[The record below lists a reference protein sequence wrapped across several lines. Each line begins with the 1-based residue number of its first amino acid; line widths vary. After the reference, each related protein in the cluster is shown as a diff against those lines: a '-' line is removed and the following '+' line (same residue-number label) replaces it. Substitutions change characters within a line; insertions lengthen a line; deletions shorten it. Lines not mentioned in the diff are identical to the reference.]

1 MSEIVIH
8 IGTHKTGTTAIQ
20 SFFHQNRKALG
31 DTGFWYP
38 GYNLIDKK
46 NHPAHLGMA
55 NALVNE
61 HKRFSQKDAEDFF
74 KLVAKKSKSYDYTF
88 ISAEPLY
95 RHYLNSGNFSA
106 HQDKQAYWE
115 SRELFIKYFLSFF
128 TNCDASIVLVLREH
142 ASYAQSL
149 YQEHIKSTRY
159 KGNFKDFLTE
169 FWFHFDYLNQ
179 IHAWEKLGHK
189 VNVLSYSKLGK
200 KEGLIHNFIDSGVFG
215 NPEKYFAELDTS
227 ERRSNA
233 AIFSELVI
241 LKRMLHSSA
250 MGREAIEELIKS
262 INSNLSHSSRLKHCF
277 FDNQEH
283 LLRWTNQFENDKQLI
298 IQRYNHEK
306 EISTPFF
313 EFAHENYYAFGD
325 NFTEDEGIS
334 ILKSLTGLLE
344 NKTN

>member
-1 MSEIVIH
+1 KYTKQYSKRYNKLNFMSEIVIH

-115 SRELFIKYFLSFF
+115 SRELFIKYFLSFP
-128 TNCDASIVLVLREH
+128 
-142 ASYAQSL
+142 
-149 YQEHIKSTRY
+149 
-159 KGNFKDFLTE
+159 
-169 FWFHFDYLNQ
+169 
-179 IHAWEKLGHK
+179 LGDGCTALGSHK
-189 VNVLSYSKLGK
+189 CG
-200 KEGLIHNFIDSGVFG
+200 
-215 NPEKYFAELDTS
+215 
-227 ERRSNA
+227 
-233 AIFSELVI
+233 
-241 LKRMLHSSA
+241 
-250 MGREAIEELIKS
+250 
-262 INSNLSHSSRLKHCF
+262 CF
-277 FDNQEH
+277 C
-283 LLRWTNQFENDKQLI
+283 
-298 IQRYNHEK
+298 
-306 EISTPFF
+306 
-313 EFAHENYYAFGD
+313 
-325 NFTEDEGIS
+325 
-334 ILKSLTGLLE
+334 
-344 NKTN
+344 